1 MVIFKRKKSLLKSS
15 LKWNIY
21 ARWTVLYI
29 FGAIYVL
36 ILAFRRE
43 NVTEVRIGEESS
55 EGLVT
60 LIARRRMNISPTNS
74 SSIDR
79 RLRRLYATPPNS
91 KIILWF
97 FYLPTLSALR
107 TEICVARLFLD
118 DDEISHFF
126 SFFIV

>member
-1 MVIFKRKKSLLKSS
+1 M
-15 LKWNIY
+15 
-21 ARWTVLYI
+21 YI

-91 KIILWF
+91 KIIL
-97 FYLPTLSALR
+97 
-107 TEICVARLFLD
+107 
-118 DDEISHFF
+118 
-126 SFFIV
+126 